1 MKSLEAILVDF
12 DGTLV
17 DTEIANAKAYTKAL
31 DNNGFSISME
41 LVLTACVGGRHWS
54 KFLPNLLSEDYDEKI
69 GKIVS
74 IEKKRI
80 YRDFYSE
87 ITLNKPLLD
96 ILDITSK
103 NIPIALVTS
112 ASKDSVTEILNMFS
126 LDKFFSIKICQED
139 VKNPKPD
146 PECYILAASRLNV
159 SCQNC
164 IAIEDSETGLLAAKS
179 AGIQTLRVSPFAA

>member
-17 DTEIANAKAYTKAL
+17 NTEKANAKAYTKAL
-31 DNNGFSISME
+31 NNNGFSIPME
-41 LVLTACVGGRHWS
+41 LVLTACVGRHWS
-54 KFLPNLLSEDYDEKI
+54 KFLPDLLSEDYDEKI

-80 YRDFYSE
+80 YREFYSE
-87 ITLNKPLLD
+87 VTLNKPLLD
-96 ILDITSK
+96 ILDISSK

-112 ASKDSVTEILNMFS
+112 ASKGSVTEILNMFC
-126 LDKFFSIKICQED
+126 LDKFFSEKICQED

-164 IAIEDSETGLLAAKS
+164 IAIEDSETGLLAAKN
-179 AGIQTLRVSPFAA
+179 AGIQTLRVSPFTA